1 MGWDVGGNV
10 EVEALLIL
18 MQRVFEE
25 EDIFS
30 RQAAKPPREESF
42 CLACKASQ
50 AKDFRPGGPIVF

>member
-1 MGWDVGGNV
+1 MLEVIEVGGSV
-10 EVEALLIL
+10 DVEALLIL

-42 CLACKASQ
+42 CLA
-50 AKDFRPGGPIVF
+50 

>member
-1 MGWDVGGNV
+1 VGWDVGGNV

-42 CLACKASQ
+42 CSSCFAIRAKAL
-50 AKDFRPGGPIVF
+50 RPGGPIVF